1 MPTKN
6 VYARAST
13 CNVNDNNQFLS
24 SLETERSTTTATTSK
39 SEEKKNETQQ
49 CIIASHLEH
58 YTSSHTLYSRHIFLK
73 RFFRSLFVGHFIVKI
88 PFLWTF
94 FPFVHHF
101 FHSWMVLSSN
111 DSNSDTWKCNFLAGR
126 NALCVAQVRFM
137 PSLLLVFFF
146 IPVPHACVLVG
157 SFVCRVFFRYFGAA
171 DTRNHE
177 QWQRDEFLT
186 WNNLWVV
193 VCIKTLWWLQL
204 VKIHD
209 SESNIMHSLCLC
221 LVIPFLDV
229 LIWCTFLYT
238 SLNSMSFFFS
248 PSLAFVSHIHYMS
261 IFV

>member
-24 SLETERSTTTATTSK
+24 SLETERSTTTATATTSK

-126 NALCVAQVRFM
+126 NALCVAQVRFI
-137 PSLLLVFFF
+137 PSLLLLVFFSF
-146 IPVPHACVLVG
+146 QCHTHAFWLDRSCVAF
-157 SFVCRVFFRYFGAA
+157 SFVISGRL
-171 DTRNHE
+171 THE
-177 QWQRDEFLT
+177 
-186 WNNLWVV
+186 
-193 VCIKTLWWLQL
+193 I
-204 VKIHD
+204 
-209 SESNIMHSLCLC
+209 
-221 LVIPFLDV
+221 
-229 LIWCTFLYT
+229 T
-238 SLNSMSFFFS
+238 SKGSVMSF
-248 PSLAFVSHIHYMS
+248 
-261 IFV
+261 